1 MTSQWDPDYWGLTS
15 SAPSATLNP
24 QAAASRTAKP
34 SYATAYASYDND
46 SLPVTPDVVANP
58 WNTSLLWSAGIV
70 DNRDPR
76 SNFWPIANWRNF
88 SIPSNIDTAPIQYY
102 YSSSNEGD
110 SVNFVFTGHGL
121 SVLDYRGPSR
131 GEYNLTI
138 DNTTTVV
145 INAYSANDELAAATG
160 SQLPPVIWTSDTLDE
175 GTHSVVMSNMNNQTH
190 MHFWGIVINPNNYVP
205 GKSFLHIASNVKTII
220 IASTVTASVMLLL
233 FAIAASLFY
242 YCKLVRPRRRLQS
255 QMDAE
260 RKDLSLLPH
269 SISSSSTANSSSRS
283 QLRLDTA
290 FLSSQG
296 DLGRVP
302 SRVTATTNESQYW
315 LQPDIHHSLTADTST
330 RPSNRVHALFQEVT
344 PISPTLSSPSSP
356 TANTPATE
364 LDSSATAYSTSFGCE
379 PVSPI
384 SPSNAYAT
392 AQSPTQHRNFWDA
405 SHQYSVA
412 ARPNHARGAS
422 TSDVDPFQDAH
433 SVSLSPTSLTRSAS
447 RRPLPT
453 PPTSMTPVSPV
464 TLPLP
469 PAVPPRP
476 NQTIG
481 TAHIPTSPAT
491 SSLGPAVPPR
501 PTSSAERESSRYR
514 VEQDACSIH
523 FSDNGLFDD
532 HTGETLLPPPY
543 APRDMGRHFT

>member
-145 INAYSANDELAAATG
+145 INAYSANDELASATG

-422 TSDVDPFQDAH
+422 TSDLDPFQDAH

-453 PPTSMTPVSPV
+453 PPTAMTPVSPV

-481 TAHIPTSPAT
+481 AAHIPTSPAT

-501 PTSSAERESSRYR
+501 PTASAERESSRYR

-523 FSDNGLFDD
+523 FSDNGLFDN